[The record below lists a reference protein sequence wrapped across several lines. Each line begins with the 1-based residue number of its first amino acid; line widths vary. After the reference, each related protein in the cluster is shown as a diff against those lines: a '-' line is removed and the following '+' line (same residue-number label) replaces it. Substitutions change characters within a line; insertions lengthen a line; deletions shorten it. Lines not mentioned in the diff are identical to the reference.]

1 MTTETD
7 GLFVTKNLEDPSPV
21 FVPVR
26 EYPFRQPLRL
36 FFNPRDAH
44 ELWATSF
51 GGGLRATLVE

>member
-7 GLFVTKNLEDPSPV
+7 GMFVTRNLLDEAPT
-21 FVPVR
+21 FWAL
-26 EYPFRQPLRL
+26 EAYPFRQPLRL
-36 FFNPRDAH
+36 FFNPHNTH